1 MAARPTLGRGLNELL
16 EPPMP
21 VAQDGKGILDTARR
35 LRQLLGVGAKEL
47 LRTDDIA
54 RDYRFPSADA
64 VRKFLRRH
72 EVPYLTRGRI
82 VLVDRRDF
90 ETSMTKAR
98 KVKLAQKLGQ
108 NEPGKE
114 RPR

>member
-1 MAARPTLGRGLNELL
+1 MAPRPALGRGLDQLL
-16 EPPMP
+16 EPGPAP
-21 VAQDGKGILDTARR
+21 AQQDQGSPDTARR
-35 LRQLLGVGAKEL
+35 LRQLLGVGAKDL

-90 ETSMTKAR
+90 EASMSKTRKAR
-98 KVKLAQKLGQ
+98 LQKAS
-108 NEPGKE
+108 
-114 RPR
+114 